1 MHLLL
6 VVGGNPTRVIQTR
19 HLNVLHLSLVNSR
32 DFSCEELLLMVGLGA
47 VILLVRL
54 RGLNLRF
61 GKLRLLVKRLDLRW
75 TTTLVY
81 LDIGIR
87 DHILLS

>member
-1 MHLLL
+1 
-6 VVGGNPTRVIQTR
+6 
-19 HLNVLHLSLVNSR
+19 
-32 DFSCEELLLMVGLGA
+32 MVGLGA

-61 GKLRLLVKRLDLRW
+61 GKLRLLVKRLDLRR

-81 LDIGIR
+81 LDVGIR